1 MGINLAADFLD
12 PGYLAAFDDVM
23 SPLRALPIAERQ
35 KHRMAAGAKLRAIP
49 LPPLEVIARHVRHA
63 FAVGGDECVG
73 LGGDLDG
80 MTFMPAGLTG
90 VESYGLIEQALRDA
104 GLTERQVEKVCWRN
118 MARVFQEV
126 LP

>member
-1 MGINLAADFLD
+1 M
-12 PGYLAAFDDVM
+12 
-23 SPLRALPIAERQ
+23 PIAERQ
-35 KHRMAAGAKLRAIP
+35 KHRMEAGEKLRRIP
-49 LPPLEVIARHVRHA
+49 LPPLESVARHVRHA
-63 FAVGGDECVG
+63 FDVGGEACVG

-90 VESYGLIEQALRDA
+90 VESYGLIEQTLREA
-104 GLTERQVEKVCWRN
+104 RLTERQVENVCWRN